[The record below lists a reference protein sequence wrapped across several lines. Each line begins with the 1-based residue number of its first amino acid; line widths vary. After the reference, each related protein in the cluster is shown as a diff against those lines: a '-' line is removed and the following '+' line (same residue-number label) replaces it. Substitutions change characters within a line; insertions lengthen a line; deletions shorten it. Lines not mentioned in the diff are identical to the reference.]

1 MDNEILKVVPE
12 LLRSYSELGG
22 LNKCD
27 SKNLPSRS
35 AVTQI
40 CEELLTIL
48 FPGFFYNDAVPASEL
63 EMRTMERVAAM
74 SRELQKQIAKSFQ
87 CTTRSEADNCFQRV
101 SEAVGTFFQQLPE
114 VRRILK
120 TDVEAAYDG
129 DPAATSME
137 EIILA
142 YPFIETIAIQRL
154 AHVLYGEGVPIMPRM
169 MTEWAHS
176 KTGIDIHPGATI
188 GSYFFIDHGTG
199 VVIGE
204 TCVIG
209 SHVKL
214 YDGVTLGARSFPKD
228 ENGRIRKG
236 NKRHPNVEDHVTVYA
251 NAIILGGR
259 TTIGANSTIGAN
271 AFLTESVPPNSLV
284 ALTEPDHRISEK
296 SQNAAEQA
304 TPNQSNRVYLPPS
317 ASEYPR
323 SGLDGTLTAICKQ
336 LAEELNQS
344 FLARSVRV
352 IWNKRLSSTAGNA
365 SYQGALITLNPL
377 LQDISVEEI
386 NRTLRH
392 ELAHLIAYA
401 RAGRRRIDPHGPEW
415 RKACADLGIPEE
427 ARCHSLPLPR
437 RRQRP
442 KYAYQCPNCLEV
454 LLRIRALKKYSACHE
469 CCRVYHR
476 GRYSSR
482 FAYEP
487 IPLQLGLQLASGAD
501 DV

>member
-1 MDNEILKVVPE
+1 MDNEFSKVVPE

-27 SKNLPSRS
+27 STNLPSRR
-35 AVTQI
+35 AVALI

-48 FPGFFYNDAVPASEL
+48 FPGFFDNDAVPTSEL
-63 EMRTMERVAAM
+63 EMLTVERVAAM

-87 CTTRSEADNCFQRV
+87 CKSGQATDDCFQRV
-101 SEAVGTFFQQLPE
+101 NSVVNAFFKQLPE

-120 TDVEAAYDG
+120 TDVEAALEG
-129 DPAATSME
+129 DPAATSTE

-142 YPFIETIAIQRL
+142 YPCIETIAIQRL
-154 AHVLYGEGVPIMPRM
+154 AHVLYLEGVPIMPRM

-188 GSYFFIDHGTG
+188 GPHFFIDHGTG

-228 ENGRIRKG
+228 QNGRIRKG
-236 NKRHPNVEDHVTVYA
+236 HKRHPNVEDRVTIYA
-251 NAIILGGR
+251 NAIILGGE

-271 AFLTESVPPNSLV
+271 AFIMESVQPNSLV
-284 ALTEPDHRISEK
+284 ALSDPGHRISEK
-296 SQNAAEQA
+296 PQNAAEPVA
-304 TPNQSNRVYLPPS
+304 PNRPSKVQLPPS
-317 ASEYPR
+317 ATDYPH
-323 SGLDGTLTAICKQ
+323 SGFDQALTAICKQ
-336 LAEELNQS
+336 LAED
-344 FLARSVRV
+344 LALPSLAKRVRV
-352 IWNKRLSSTAGNA
+352 TWNRRLTSTAGNA
-365 SYQGALITLNPL
+365 SYHCALITLNPL
-377 LQDISVEEI
+377 LQDISVQEI
-386 NRTLRH
+386 DRTLRH
-392 ELAHLIAYA
+392 ELAHLISYA

-415 RKACADLGIPEE
+415 RLACADLGIPEE
-427 ARCHSLPLPR
+427 ARCHNLPLPR

-442 KYAYQCPNCLEV
+442 KQAYQCPNCLEV
-454 LLRIRALKKYSACHE
+454 LLRIRPLKKYSACHE

-487 IPLQLGLQLASGAD
+487 IPLQLGVQLASGSD